1 MPTDSLISDVS
12 DTARWVA
19 VYRAMETERPDAI
32 FRDPFARRLAGAKG
46 EAIVKGMKRGRSMS
60 WPMVVRT
67 ALLDEIILRQIADGV
82 DTVLNLAAGLDV
94 RAYRMPL
101 PASLHWI
108 DLDHPHMVTY
118 KAEVMQSETPACR
131 YESVPLDLADVVAR
145 RALFSRVNAE
155 ATRTLVITEGLLIY
169 LAEPAVIALAHDLHA
184 LSTFRHWTTDLAS
197 PGLLKMMDKTWG
209 RTVAAGNAPFL
220 FGPAE
225 GPAFFAKFGWKDIE
239 YRGFMDEGIRLKRT
253 FPMARFWR
261 FVGQIAPKKRRDEFR
276 YFSGIVLLEQT

>member
-1 MPTDSLISDVS
+1 
-12 DTARWVA
+12 
-19 VYRAMETERPDAI
+19 METERPDAI
-32 FRDPFARRLAGAKG
+32 FRDPFARRLAGEKG
-46 EAIVKGMKRGRSMS
+46 EAIVQSMKRGPSMS

-67 ALLDEIILRQIADGV
+67 ALLDEIILREIRDGV

-108 DLDHPHMVTY
+108 DVDHPHMVTY
-118 KAEVMQSETPACR
+118 KAEAMAKETPVCR
-131 YESVPLDLADVVAR
+131 YESVPLDLADITAR
-145 RALFSRVNAE
+145 RALFTRVNAE

-169 LAEPAVIALAHDLHA
+169 LAEPDVIALTADLHTQN
-184 LSTFRHWTTDLAS
+184 TFRHWASDLAS

-225 GPAFFAKFGWKDIE
+225 GPAFFAKFGWKEIE

-253 FPMARFWR
+253 FPMAKFWR
-261 FVGQIAPKKRRDEFR
+261 FVGQIAPKKRRDEFK
-276 YFSGIVLLEQT
+276 YFSGIVVLERS